1 MSARTGGGTVSL
13 RHATPELVAQRVG
26 KVLEDRPDARVIA
39 VRAEPQWGG
48 EPIPVA
54 ERHVVVRPCASPL
67 AVRAS
72 LAEWDDL
79 HPESA
84 TGGAG
89 GPDLLVLLCE
99 LAESDLG
106 EDVLARLSPPRVL
119 SLEPWDAVK
128 ARFGVQRVD
137 AAFGRDGRDDGWIAR
152 ALLEQVPVDEARAL
166 GAGTTLTIEL
176 ALTALARRLLGADG
190 VGVDAVLKAAAHAD
204 PFAGL
209 DEVDEETRSGLLD
222 AIGRMNGRLGQVVA
236 DVLAAGRGDELL
248 AIGLAARAVYGHG
261 EYDGGRAA
269 GRLEARCGGTRIDPL
284 VGAALAERCEE
295 AVDRLFDEDRDRA
308 NLVVAAA
315 SSVAREV
322 EADHPEASRLL
333 PEGFDRRLA
342 LAVEA
347 LRSALDDVLGA
358 GRREAAGPP
367 SFAELA
373 EAIGRVAEH
382 RDHLGP
388 SGARRLAHLEM
399 AARLVAWLASP
410 PADGRSIT
418 AAASFEEAARAY
430 AADGAWVDRA
440 RRRLW
445 RGDDDPTVA
454 DVYRQVLDAVVARR
468 RDENRR
474 FAELLAAWTANQPGP
489 EGLVAQGVTTVE
501 AVADEVLAR
510 FGSTPVLFVVL
521 DGCGLLSFG
530 ELADQFRDLGFRE
543 IGLSAAAGADQ
554 LGRRLAGVAALPTVT
569 EVSRASL
576 LAGKIDQGNQ
586 DHERRYF
593 EVIGSI
599 TKQGRAPAL
608 FHQARLAGPA
618 GGSLAAE
625 VSRALDP
632 ERGPSVVGAVINTI
646 DDQLKRG
653 TFAETLRLEDLHTLV
668 PLLEAARTY
677 GRAVVISAD
686 HGHVLAQPEDGGT
699 GTFEGGGSGG
709 ERWRAAD
716 RPAGDTEVLLRGS
729 RVKLGGDAGVLA
741 PWEDDYRYGAKAGG
755 YHGGAT
761 PEEVLVP
768 VAAYL
773 PAGMDVPAGWQP
785 VAEVPPLWWD
795 LIAEAGQAGGAT
807 PSVPPS
813 SVAAKPRK
821 RTTKRV
827 DESQPTM
834 FDLPSEAPVVPAVA
848 ASPGPLAAMPSWLDD
863 LLASEVWQ
871 VQKKVVAGRA
881 ALPDDRVRA
890 VLAAANRRGG
900 VASFAELAVAT
911 GMAPN
916 RLPGFL
922 AMLSRVLNVDGYP
935 VLEVDVPTQ
944 ELRLSLP
951 LLSQQFGV
959 DPSTP

>member
-1 MSARTGGGTVSL
+1 MTL

-39 VRAEPQWGG
+39 VRAEPRWSG

-72 LAEWDDL
+72 LAEWDDE
-79 HPESA
+79 HPESVA
-84 TGGAG
+84 GGAG
-89 GPDLLVLLCE
+89 DLDLLVLLCE

-106 EDVLARLSPPRVL
+106 DDVLARLSPPRVL

-152 ALLEQVPVDEARAL
+152 ALLEEVPLEEARAL
-166 GAGTTLTIEL
+166 GAGTTLTVEL

-190 VGVDAVLKAAAHAD
+190 VGVDAVLMAAAAAD
-204 PFAGL
+204 PFPGL
-209 DEVDEETRSGLLD
+209 DELEQEARSGLLD
-222 AIGRMNGRLGQVVA
+222 AIARMNGRLGQVVA
-236 DVLAAGRGDELL
+236 DLLAAGRGDELL
-248 AIGLAARAVYGHG
+248 AIGVAARAVYGRG
-261 EYDGGRAA
+261 EHEGGRAA
-269 GRLEARCGGTRIDPL
+269 GRLEALCGGTHIDPL

-308 NLVVAAA
+308 NLVIAAA
-315 SSVAREV
+315 SSVARDV
-322 EADHPEASRLL
+322 EADRAEASRLL
-333 PEGFDRRLA
+333 PEGFDRRIA
-342 LAVEA
+342 RAVEA

-358 GRREAAGPP
+358 GRRKGAVSP
-367 SFAELA
+367 SFTDLA
-373 EAIGRVAEH
+373 KAISSVAEH

-410 PADGRSIT
+410 AAGRRSIT
-418 AAASFEEAARAY
+418 EAASFEEAARAY

-445 RGDDDPTVA
+445 RGDDDSTVS

-474 FAELLAAWTANQPGP
+474 FAELLAAWTASQPEP

-521 DGCGLLSFG
+521 DGCGLPSFG

-543 IGLSAAAGADQ
+543 IGLSAAAGSDQ
-554 LGRRLAGVAALPTVT
+554 LGRRLVGVAALPTVT

-576 LAGKIDQGNQ
+576 LAGRIDQGNQ

-593 EVIGSI
+593 EVIRSI
-599 TKQGRAPAL
+599 TRQGRAPAL

-625 VSRALDP
+625 VSRALDS

-686 HGHVLAQPEDGGT
+686 HGHVLAQPDDGGT

-709 ERWRAAD
+709 ERWRRAD
-716 RPAGDTEVLLRGS
+716 RPPDDTEV
-729 RVKLGGDAGVLA
+729 
-741 PWEDDYRYGAKAGG
+741 
-755 YHGGAT
+755 
-761 PEEVLVP
+761 
-768 VAAYL
+768 
-773 PAGMDVPAGWQP
+773 
-785 VAEVPPLWWD
+785 
-795 LIAEAGQAGGAT
+795 
-807 PSVPPS
+807 
-813 SVAAKPRK
+813 
-821 RTTKRV
+821 
-827 DESQPTM
+827 
-834 FDLPSEAPVVPAVA
+834 
-848 ASPGPLAAMPSWLDD
+848 
-863 LLASEVWQ
+863 
-871 VQKKVVAGRA
+871 
-881 ALPDDRVRA
+881 
-890 VLAAANRRGG
+890 
-900 VASFAELAVAT
+900 
-911 GMAPN
+911 
-916 RLPGFL
+916 
-922 AMLSRVLNVDGYP
+922 
-935 VLEVDVPTQ
+935 
-944 ELRLSLP
+944 
-951 LLSQQFGV
+951 
-959 DPSTP
+959 